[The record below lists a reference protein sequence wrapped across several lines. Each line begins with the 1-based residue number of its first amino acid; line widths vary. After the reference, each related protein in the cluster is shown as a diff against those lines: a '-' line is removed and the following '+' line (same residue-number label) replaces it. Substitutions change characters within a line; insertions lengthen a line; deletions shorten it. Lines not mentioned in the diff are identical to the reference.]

1 MHFKNIFL
9 KSIMVIIFCSH
20 HFLHG
25 AFVRTFNNGNA
36 QAVGLQTDGKI
47 IAVGLAQ
54 VDNSTQLGLAR
65 YTSYGQLDLTFGN
78 NGFVA
83 TLLGSQQ
90 LNANALYID
99 DSNRSVIVGSATL
112 DDQAHLMIAR
122 FDSAGVLDTTFG
134 NNGYNFMVV
143 GDGAT
148 ANGIVRQ
155 TDGKFVVA
163 GATVVQGMPKLVITR
178 FTSTGQLDTSFGD
191 SGFIIV
197 EIGSVASSNAIVLQ
211 SDGKIIAGGFS
222 VLNGLQSFVLVRVNA
237 DGSLDSSFGDGGIV
251 ATPTGLGD
259 AVRSMVIDSNGKITV
274 GGSSGTN
281 FGLVRYNSDGS
292 VDTSFGSNGIVV
304 KSIGSYSQING
315 IVLQQDGLIVAAGYS
330 DSDFAVA
337 RFDVDGFSDPNFG
350 TNGVVTTVLAGS
362 DAAQALVL
370 QSDGKIIA
378 AGSAGVNYGLVRY
391 NSDGSL
397 DTSFGING
405 IVIAPNNGGA
415 GVFGIT
421 DINIDIHA
429 NISYEKLNLSNSITN
444 ADIKTTAAIQDS
456 KLATIS
462 TPGKILNQATTAT
475 PNNIAGSIAARDAL
489 GNIYANRVYANVNG
503 NVVGYSTLNVLKA
516 GDTMTGALILPAG
529 TPSIPSLQFSGSTNS
544 GITSVNDTLTM
555 STNGAAAVSISPLGN
570 VTLAAPSAGVGLTVN
585 GGGQDITGDV
595 TISGDLSFNTASQTS
610 YPIASVQAS
619 GVRLFTG
626 SAITNLSGSVTINY
640 ADAGFAN
647 PPLIFTQAVGG
658 AFGALGVSNVTA
670 TSALISNNQL
680 VNTNFNYIAI
690 GN

>member
-1 MHFKNIFL
+1 
-9 KSIMVIIFCSH
+9 
-20 HFLHG
+20 
-25 AFVRTFNNGNA
+25 
-36 QAVGLQTDGKI
+36 
-47 IAVGLAQ
+47 
-54 VDNSTQLGLAR
+54 
-65 YTSYGQLDLTFGN
+65 
-78 NGFVA
+78 
-83 TLLGSQQ
+83 
-90 LNANALYID
+90 
-99 DSNRSVIVGSATL
+99 
-112 DDQAHLMIAR
+112 
-122 FDSAGVLDTTFG
+122 
-134 NNGYNFMVV
+134 
-143 GDGAT
+143 
-148 ANGIVRQ
+148 
-155 TDGKFVVA
+155 
-163 GATVVQGMPKLVITR
+163 LVITR
-178 FTSTGQLDTSFGD
+178 FSSSGQLDTSFGD

-222 VLNGLQSFVLVRVNA
+222 VLNGLQSFVLVRVNT
-237 DGSLDSSFGDGGIV
+237 DGSLDGSFGDGGIV

-281 FGLVRYNSDGS
+281 FGLVRYNPDGS

-315 IVLQQDGLIVAAGYS
+315 LALQQDGLIVAAGYS

-370 QSDGKIIA
+370 QPDGKIIA

-391 NSDGSL
+391 DMDGSL
-397 DTSFGING
+397 DNSFGING
-405 IVIAPNNGGA
+405 VVIAPNNGGA

-475 PNNIAGSIAARDAL
+475 PNNVAGAIAARDAL

-529 TPSIPSLQFSGSTNS
+529 TPGIPSLQFSGSTNS
-544 GITSVNDTLTM
+544 GITSVNDTLTL
-555 STNGAAAVSISPLGN
+555 STNGAAAISISALGN
-570 VTLAAPSAGVGLTVN
+570 VSLAAPSAGVGLTVN

-595 TISGDLSFNTASQTS
+595 TISGDLSFNTANQTS
-610 YPIASVQAS
+610 YPLASVQAS

-640 ADAGFAN
+640 ADAGFVN

-658 AFGALGVSNVTA
+658 ALGALGVSSVTA